1 MDGTMDK
8 IVIEVESNSTDA
20 QNGLK
25 NLVKSLKQL
34 QKISETA
41 AGVDDTGVSKIQ
53 QLATAIDSLVTS
65 GSGEGFSKTL
75 SNLRRLTKLDF
86 SNFAG
91 VGQAAQNVADMVSSA
106 AASSMGG
113 NTSTGNSNV
122 GGTTASTGGS
132 VTGSST
138 GLGKIKSDMEQIAT
152 VDAFMK
158 SHTSLQLLQQQA
170 DNLKAKMQEFM
181 DAGGDTGSAKF
192 TGMAQQLMNLQ
203 GKIEESTHKTCKFKE
218 ALVKLQVVGK
228 KIGGVLATPFKAIGK
243 KIGTATE
250 KVRGF
255 FSGLVRVAK
264 YRIIRAVLSA
274 IGQAFK
280 EGTQNVYR
288 YSNAIGGTFAKSMD
302 SAYSSLSYFKNSLG
316 AAVAPLI
323 NALAPALDYVI
334 DKVVALINVLNQL
347 FAKLSGASTW
357 TKAVKQQKS
366 YGDSLSGSSGA
377 AKELKKT
384 LMGFDELNLLND
396 NSNSGGGGGSED
408 YGSMFEETPIDS
420 GIADFA
426 NSLKEAFSNGDWE
439 TLGSLVGEKVN
450 GIFDSI
456 PWTEIGNKVGYYLNG
471 AISTAYSFLKTTDF
485 TALGGDIASSIN
497 AALENVDFSTAGG
510 LFTRKFTILF
520 DTIIGFV
527 NELDW
532 GQLGKSIGDF
542 IKGAFDEAGEWLAS
556 IDWGEFVSNLWDNLK
571 ECLEQSDPKGIG
583 KSISTFINNA
593 LHAVIGMLGS
603 INFGEVLTTIV
614 DWVAELISGLDVLNI
629 LASLGTIIVQL
640 VMQIPGLIT
649 GALASITDIL
659 AGLFES
665 VGLDSIAGFFDGI
678 TEKLKNVGTWL
689 KTNLVDPVVNWVK
702 NLFGIHSPST
712 VFADIGTNLISGMLQ
727 GIKNTWGNITSW
739 FSEKFSALK
748 TTISNT
754 WTSIKNTATTAW
766 SGIKSSLSTTWSSI
780 KNTASSTFSSLT
792 SSVNSSWNTMKSNAS
807 SMLSSLSSSFSSKFA
822 SVKSTVSNA
831 VSSIKNAMNFSW
843 KLPTLKL
850 PHVTVTYTAAT
861 STIAKWF
868 GINSIPHLSI
878 SWYANGGFPDMGQL
892 FVARE
897 AGAEMVGQIGGRT
910 AVANNDDIVQAVS
923 EGVYKAVTQ
932 ANENGNGNVIQFV
945 VDGKVF
951 YEQIVSRNKREVQR
965 TGLNPLLV

>member
-106 AASSMGG
+106 AASSIGG

-203 GKIEESTHKTCKFKE
+203 GKIDESTKKTHWFKD
-218 ALVKLQVVGK
+218 ALAKVKTVGK
-228 KIGGVLATPFKAIGK
+228 KTGDVLKNVFSPLISKITAVK
-243 KIGTATE
+243 KRLDGLFT
-250 KVRGF
+250 
-255 FSGLVRVAK
+255 GLVRVAK
-264 YRIIRAVLSA
+264 YRLFRAVISS
-274 IGQAFK
+274 ITQAFK

-302 SAYSSLSYFKNSLG
+302 NAYSSLSYFKNSLG
-316 AAVAPLI
+316 AVVAPLI

-485 TALGGDIASSIN
+485 TALGGDIASLIN
-497 AALENVDFSTAGG
+497 SGLEKIDFETTGG
-510 LFTRKFTILF
+510 LFIQKKFLVLF
-520 DTIIGFV
+520 DTLFGFIS
-527 NELDW
+527 ELDW
-532 GQLGKSIGDF
+532 GQLGKSVGDF
-542 IKGAFDEAGEWLAS
+542 IKGALNEAGERLAS
-556 IDWGEFVSNLWDNLK
+556 IDWSESISNMWNNLK
-571 ECLEQSDPKGIG
+571 NFFDQSDPKGIAQ
-583 KSISTFINNA
+583 SLSNAISNA
-593 LHAVIGMLGS
+593 LDACIALVGTMDWAGLVYEILHWLGEFISGVDITELLAKMCALVLEVIAHLPGIIISALAGVS
-603 INFGEVLTTIV
+603 DV
-614 DWVAELISGLDVLNI
+614 ISGLFEG
-629 LASLGTIIVQL
+629 LGI
-640 VMQIPGLIT
+640 
-649 GALASITDIL
+649 
-659 AGLFES
+659 
-665 VGLDSIAGFFDGI
+665 DSIAGFFDGI

-712 VFADIGTNLISGMLQ
+712 VFAGIGTNLIEGMLQ

-807 SMLSSLSSSFSSKFA
+807 SMLSSLSSSF
-822 SVKSTVSNA
+822 
-831 VSSIKNAMNFSW
+831 
-843 KLPTLKL
+843 LP
-850 PHVTVTYTAAT
+850 
-861 STIAKWF
+861 
-868 GINSIPHLSI
+868 N
-878 SWYANGGFPDMGQL
+878 
-892 FVARE
+892 
-897 AGAEMVGQIGGRT
+897 
-910 AVANNDDIVQAVS
+910 
-923 EGVYKAVTQ
+923 
-932 ANENGNGNVIQFV
+932 
-945 VDGKVF
+945 
-951 YEQIVSRNKREVQR
+951 
-965 TGLNPLLV
+965 LLL